1 MKLPLLSAA
10 LLLAATGSSLGQT
23 TGTQFG
29 LQAGVTQSVLD
40 GTINNNAQFK
50 TGYVLGGFV
59 RFRPSARVAFQ
70 PELNLAR
77 QGSRNE
83 QQVGYGTILRNS
95 THLTYLN
102 VPLLLKVY
110 LGNVVN
116 LQAGPQLGLLVS
128 GREKGQ
134 VGYIS
139 SSNGSGYVEGDED
152 VKADY
157 KSDVAVCFGLGAD
170 LKNGLSVAARLNYG
184 VTDIENNDFRKAF
197 REAYDFGGLHNRTL
211 QFTVGYAFGSK

>member
-10 LLLAATGSSLGQT
+10 LLLATATAGVAQT

-29 LQAGVTQSVLD
+29 LQAGATAAILS

-50 TGYVLGGFV
+50 PGYVAGGFV
-59 RFRPSARVAFQ
+59 RFRPSARFAFQ
-70 PELNLAR
+70 PELNLSR

-83 QQVGYGTILRNS
+83 QQRSYGLILRND

-102 VPLLLKVY
+102 LPLLVKVY
-110 LGNVVN
+110 LGDVVN
-116 LQAGPQLGLLVS
+116 LQAGPQLGLLMS
-128 GREKGQ
+128 GRRKGQ

-139 SSNGSGYVEGDED
+139 SSSGTGYVEGDED

-170 LKNGLSVAARLNYG
+170 LKNGLSIAARLNYG
-184 VTDIENNDFRKAF
+184 VTDVENSDFGKAFRKA
-197 REAYDFGGLHNRTL
+197 YDLGDLHNRTI
-211 QFTVGYAFGSK
+211 QFTVGYAFGAK

>member
-10 LLLAATGSSLGQT
+10 LLLAAATTSLAQ
-23 TGTQFG
+23 TGTHFG
-29 LQAGVTQSVLD
+29 LQAGATAAILS

-50 TGYVLGGFV
+50 PGYVAGGFV

-83 QQVGYGTILRNS
+83 EQVGYGTILRND

-102 VPLLLKVY
+102 VPLLVKVY
-110 LGNVVN
+110 LGDVVN
-116 LQAGPQLGLLVS
+116 LQAGPQLGLLMS
-128 GREKGQ
+128 GRRKGQ

-139 SSNGSGYVEGDED
+139 SSAGSGYVEGDED
-152 VKADY
+152 VKDNY
-157 KSDVAVCFGLGAD
+157 KNDVALCFGLGAD
-170 LKNGLSVAARLNYG
+170 LANGLTIAARLNYG
-184 VTDIENNDFRKAF
+184 LTDIENSTFGKAF
-197 REAYDFGGLHNRTL
+197 REAYDIGGLHNRNIQL
-211 QFTVGYAFGSK
+211 TVGYAFGAK